1 MSRDQRI
8 GTALSE
14 SVVGRVARTARDR
27 LAATLPVTT
36 AQRLERAVG
45 RQLHT
50 SRLYQWLTAEP
61 DPTVVTINLRETY
74 TIGPVLGLLE
84 RLVTPMVTR
93 WEQSRLNE
101 VATALSDRGR
111 RLAESSRVVRWL
123 ARLFVPPEPEDRS
136 EDARDDR

>member
-1 MSRDQRI
+1 
-8 GTALSE
+8 
-14 SVVGRVARTARDR
+14 
-27 LAATLPVTT
+27 
-36 AQRLERAVG
+36 
-45 RQLHT
+45 
-50 SRLYQWLTAEP
+50 
-61 DPTVVTINLRETY
+61 
-74 TIGPVLGLLE
+74 
-84 RLVTPMVTR
+84 MVTR